1 MATWPLT
8 LPQYVDQDGYTQTI
22 TNPLLRTD
30 MEAGPAKVR
39 LRYTAVP
46 EEFNISLVMT
56 KTQFEAFVTFFK
68 RDIHYGA
75 DIFTWKHPVTGD
87 ISDNCRFTSMY
98 NASPHGLDF
107 KVTIS
112 MEILPV

>member
-1 MATWPLT
+1 MATWPST
-8 LPQYVDQDGYTQTI
+8 LPQFVDQDEYTQTSK
-22 TNPLLRTD
+22 NPLIRTD

-56 KTQFEAFVTFFK
+56 KTQFESFITFFK
-68 RDIHYGA
+68 QTIHYGA
-75 DIFTWKHPVTGD
+75 DIFLWKHPVTQTT
-87 ISDNCRFTSMY
+87 SNCRFTGMY
-98 NASPHGLDF
+98 NAVPHGIDF
-107 KVTIS
+107 KVTIP

>member
-1 MATWPLT
+1 MADWPST

-22 TNPLLRTD
+22 KNPLIRTD

-39 LRYTAVP
+39 LRYTAIP
-46 EEFNISLVMT
+46 EEFSISLVMT
-56 KTQFEAFVTFFK
+56 KKQFEDFVTFFK
-68 RDIHYGA
+68 QDIHYGA
-75 DIFTWKHPVTGD
+75 DTFTWNHPVTRA
-87 ISDNCRFTSMY
+87 ISNNCRFTSMY

>member
-1 MATWPLT
+1 MAIWPLT
-8 LPQYVDQDGYTQTI
+8 LPQYVDQDGYAQT
-22 TNPLLRTD
+22 TKNPLIRTD

-56 KTQFEAFVTFFK
+56 KAQFEAFITFFK
-68 RDIHYGA
+68 QTIHYGA
-75 DIFTWKHPVTGD
+75 DIFTWRHPVTRGL
-87 ISDNCRFTSMY
+87 SNCRFTSMY

-112 MEILPV
+112 MEILPA